1 MSNEKRCET
10 CGADPDFHFRCHC
23 ATVREA
29 SMIGLGAFALP
40 SPDQSS
46 EQAASETS
54 ARPYHSGPSIALEWY
69 DGPLLE
75 IALATFP
82 PDRPDGDQYKL
93 VQVVSVVETVDGERP
108 WQRATVLLARENL
121 QAMLDLL
128 DGKPVADC
136 CAACA
141 PSASRLQA
149 VVTGSQAP
157 MTSMEPD
164 AVKRAIAGA
173 LAMRWRALTD
183 EQRLELSASCC
194 RGCGSLDP
202 RCQCW
207 NDE

>member
-29 SMIGLGAFALP
+29 SMIGLGVRN
-40 SPDQSS
+40 
-46 EQAASETS
+46 AAKRIED
-54 ARPYHSGPSIALEWY
+54 AVGQFLE
-69 DGPLLE
+69 P
-75 IALATFP
+75 
-82 PDRPDGDQYKL
+82 
-93 VQVVSVVETVDGERP
+93 
-108 WQRATVLLARENL
+108 
-121 QAMLDLL
+121 
-128 DGKPVADC
+128 
-136 CAACA
+136 
-141 PSASRLQA
+141 
-149 VVTGSQAP
+149 GSQAP
-157 MTSMEPD
+157 MEPD
-164 AVKRAIAGA
+164 AVKRALAGA